1 MTEIVLP
8 AGALVVL
15 IGISGSG
22 KSTFAERHFP
32 ATVILSSDAFRAMVA
47 DDPADQR
54 ASAAAF
60 ELLHL
65 AARRRLERRRL
76 TVVDATSVTRPAR
89 HDLVAIARDAG
100 RPAVAIVIDPPLAV
114 CLIRNDGR
122 AGRRVD
128 PAVIARQAAELE
140 GWLAGPGPFRDEGF
154 TAVHRIVDPDEVA
167 AVTVG
172 AVTAG
177 RTGRAGTPRPRPGTL
192 HATLDRRSDDRRTA
206 R

>member
-22 KSTFAERHFP
+22 KSTFAGRHFP
-32 ATVILSSDAFRAMVA
+32 TTAVLSSDAFRAMVA

-89 HDLVAIARDAG
+89 RDLVAIARGTG
-100 RPAVAIVIDPPLAV
+100 RPAVAIVIDPPLAI
-114 CLIRNDGR
+114 CLARNDER

-128 PAVIARQAAELE
+128 PAVIARQAYELE
-140 GWLAGPGPFRDEGF
+140 GWLNRPEPFMDEGF
-154 TAVHRIVDPDEVA
+154 TAVHRVVDPAAVA
-167 AVTVG
+167 AVTVIAPPG
-172 AVTAG
+172 TRG
-177 RTGRAGTPRPRPGTL
+177 PRAGTLRSRPGTL
-192 HATLDRRSDDRRTA
+192 GPTPDRRPDDRRT